1 MEFYEQYIK
10 QMIRTRLWTLAT
22 EKPNKLRLII
32 SCGTPEPLYEV
43 LIRYFKDN
51 SVDWDWFL
59 QNQELLIKQR
69 NGYLNSDHYELVD
82 RIFQWFLSI
91 RKRKAEKKNALKEAI
106 ERIDNQIYGDIY

>member
-51 SVDWDWFL
+51 SVDWEWVL

-82 RIFQWFLSI
+82 RIFRWFLSI

-106 ERIDNQIYGDIY
+106 ERIDNQIYGKL

>member
-1 MEFYEQYIK
+1 MEFYEQCIK
-10 QMIRTRLWTLAT
+10 QMIRTRLWTLTT

-51 SVDWDWFL
+51 SEDWEWVL

-69 NGYLNSDHYELVD
+69 NGYLSSDHYELVD
-82 RIFQWFLSI
+82 RIFRWYLSI
-91 RKRKAEKKNALKEAI
+91 RKIKVEKKNVLKEAI
-106 ERIDNQIYGDIY
+106 ERIDNQIYGNL